1 MSLCDAMCHLKYLNP
16 LTKVEP
22 VDMESEELPHSGGPR
37 LGTHRASEGCWQ
49 GPEQSTGERGPASA
63 TPENPRKSY
72 FHLFIDYF

>member
-63 TPENPRKSY
+63 YRAVFTQGSEKMY
-72 FHLFIDYF
+72 FQ